1 MKTNKILDEIRSTI
15 SPETKMQMEL
25 SVAIANRI
33 YDILETK
40 GMSQKDFAQILGK
53 TETEVSRW
61 LSGTH
66 NLTLSTIS
74 KISIAL
80 GENIIAVLGRHPYYT
95 YENNPPCVAEPE
107 EEYQK

>member
-1 MKTNKILDEIRSTI
+1 MDEIRNTI

-33 YDILETK
+33 YDILEEK
-40 GMSQKDFAQILGK
+40 GMTQKDFARLMGK

-66 NLTLSTIS
+66 NMTLATLC

-80 GENIIAVLGRHPYYT
+80 GENILSVVDI
-95 YENNPPCVAEPE
+95 EEPVMA
-107 EEYQK
+107 

>member
-1 MKTNKILDEIRSTI
+1 MKTNQIMDEIRSTI

-33 YDILETK
+33 YDILEKK
-40 GMSQKDFAQILGK
+40 GMTQKDFARLMGK

-66 NLTLSTIS
+66 NMTLATLC
-74 KISIAL
+74 KISVAL
-80 GENIIAVLGRHPYYT
+80 GENILSAVDIEEPVIA
-95 YENNPPCVAEPE
+95 
-107 EEYQK
+107 